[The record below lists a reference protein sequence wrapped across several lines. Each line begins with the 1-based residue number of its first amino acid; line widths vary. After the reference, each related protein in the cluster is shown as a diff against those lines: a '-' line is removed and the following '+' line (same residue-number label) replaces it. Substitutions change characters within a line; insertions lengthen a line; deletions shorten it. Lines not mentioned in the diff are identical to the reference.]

1 MKNIR
6 LLTYALLFAGF
17 LLPGV
22 WFGRKVGNQVQ
33 KPQILI
39 QDQVL
44 IASNYTTEPVER
56 LEDSSV
62 NVTTPPV
69 PSTGANY
76 DHQDNIQQRNLLVIG
91 VDDIDAETPGLR
103 SVWLIIFMP
112 NTPHFMLL
120 PIYPNGTFA
129 DTNQPSATG
138 SLPKAFQL
146 DRGKTP
152 HDSFFKALEAK
163 EIWWHDYIL
172 LDETALL
179 EIGNFVARNEGDSS
193 SYPNDVF
200 KNTPNSKDDPLGSLL
215 GQAEFV
221 QLLCKQTTHLSD
233 VERSQY
239 LKLLTKVGGHLR
251 SDLDLETTIMEWQQ
265 LIKEG
270 GNITCEFPTLAA
282 PNFNP

>member
-1 MKNIR
+1 MKNFR
-6 LLTYALLFAGF
+6 LLTYALLFTGF
-17 LLPGV
+17 LLPGF

-33 KPQILI
+33 SPQKLI

-44 IASNYTTEPVER
+44 IASNHATEPVDR
-56 LEDSSV
+56 LEGSSV
-62 NVTTPPV
+62 NVITPPV
-69 PSTGANY
+69 PSTRVNY

-91 VDDIDAETPGLR
+91 VDDIDAEIPGLR

-120 PIYPNGTFA
+120 PIYPTGTFT
-129 DTNQPSATG
+129 DTNHPSTIG
-138 SLPKAFQL
+138 SLPESFHL

-152 HDSFFKALEAK
+152 HDSFFKALEVK
-163 EIWWHDYIL
+163 EIWWHAYIL
-172 LDETALL
+172 LDDTALL
-179 EIGNFVARNEGDSS
+179 EISNFVGRNGGDSS
-193 SYPNDVF
+193 SYPKDVF
-200 KNTPNSKDDPLGSLL
+200 KNTPDPENDPLGSLL

-239 LKLLTKVGGHLR
+239 LKLLTKVEGHLR
-251 SDLDLETTIMEWQQ
+251 SDLDLDTTIMEWQQ
-265 LIKEG
+265 LVKQG